1 MISPE
6 TIEAVKRQASLLDV
20 VQELVPLKRTG
31 GRFVGLCP
39 FHGEKSPSFHV
50 RDDEHYFH
58 CFGCG
63 KSGNTIS
70 FVMETKGLTFPEAV
84 EYLAEKF
91 NIPIKRIGGK
101 YKPKEQSDLRP
112 KLYDLNNLAQ
122 QFFITELKKRVPDVV
137 SYARERMLVKE
148 SFDVFGIGYAPFG
161 NELLKFFESR
171 KVPQEIMIRSGLIK
185 RNDRGHLYDAL
196 RGRLTF
202 PIFVDQKKIA
212 GFGGRIIPALFKE
225 GEKPPKYL
233 NSPESDIYQK
243 SEILYGLPQALDA
256 IRQKGEVFVV
266 EGYLD
271 VIGLHQGGVHNV
283 VATCGTALTPQ
294 HVKKLSRVAKR
305 VVMLFDGD
313 VAGRTAAGKSFKTFA
328 SAPIDVW
335 AVYLPPKE
343 DPDSIARAAGS
354 QTSTVLDGFP
364 RMHLVDAYIDY
375 LLSLQ
380 KVSSVASLGS
390 QGLNTIAQEVAEV
403 IATVAQKTARMDL
416 VKRAAFRLGV
426 DESLLKSS
434 SKGVSRPVL
443 QTEQRDE
450 SSEGAALQSSPMA
463 IPPIAEL
470 SPHEREML
478 KLAMGKKE
486 DFVPRILKDFEVFES
501 LQPSV
506 QEFIQELAEVMQLA
520 GSDGDKK
527 EHVRLLL
534 TSYGAS
540 WLELWKHAYHLAQE
554 HPEKLEQT
562 FRDVKSRIQALS
574 RRRQIDDLSEK
585 ARICTDPLEKA
596 QVLQQVVMLRKL
608 EDTLRKST
616 N

>member
-39 FHGEKSPSFHV
+39 FHGEKSASFHV
-50 RDDEHYFH
+50 RDDENYFH

-63 KSGNTIS
+63 KSGNSIS

-91 NIPIKRIGGK
+91 NIPIIRIGGK
-101 YKPKEQSDLRP
+101 YKPKEQNDLRP
-112 KLYDLNNLAQ
+112 KLYDLNALAQ
-122 QFFITELKKRVPDVV
+122 QFFIAELKKRVPDVV
-137 SYARERMLVKE
+137 AYARERMLVKE

-185 RNDRGHLYDAL
+185 RNDRGQLYDAL

-243 SEILYGLPQALDA
+243 SEILYGLPHALDA

-271 VIGLHQGGVHNV
+271 VISLHQGGVHNV

-313 VAGRTAAGKSFKTFA
+313 AAGRTAAGKSFKTFA

-335 AVYLPPKE
+335 AVYLHPKE
-343 DPDSIARAAGS
+343 DPDSIARTAGAQTAA
-354 QTSTVLDGFP
+354 VLDGFP

-380 KVSSVASLGS
+380 KVSSVSSLGS
-390 QGLNTIAQEVAEV
+390 QGLSTIVQEVAEV
-403 IATVAQKTARMDL
+403 ITTVSQKTARMDL
-416 VKRAAFRLGV
+416 VKRAAFRLNV
-426 DESLLKSS
+426 DESLLKGT
-434 SKGVSRPVL
+434 SKAAAKPAP
-443 QTEQRDE
+443 QNEQRDE
-450 SSEGAALQSSPMA
+450 GIERAVEQSRSMA
-463 IPPIAEL
+463 IPSIPEL

-486 DFVPRILKDFEVFES
+486 EFVPRILKDFEVFES
-501 LQPSV
+501 LQPPV
-506 QEFIQELAEVMQLA
+506 QEFIQELAEVMQLS
-520 GSDGDKK
+520 GSDSDKK

-534 TSYGAS
+534 VSYGTT
-540 WLELWKHAYHLAQE
+540 WLDLWKHAYHLAQE
-554 HPEKLEQT
+554 HADKLEQT

-585 ARICTDPLEKA
+585 ARTCTDPLEKA